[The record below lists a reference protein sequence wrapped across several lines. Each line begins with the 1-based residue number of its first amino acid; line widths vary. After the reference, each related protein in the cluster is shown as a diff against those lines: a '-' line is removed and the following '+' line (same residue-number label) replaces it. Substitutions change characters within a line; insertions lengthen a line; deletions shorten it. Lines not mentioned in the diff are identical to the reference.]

1 VRFAVLGPTEL
12 WVEGRLVPLG
22 GPKQRALLAF
32 LLLHANEAVSRDRL
46 IDALWGESPPPSAS
60 ESLDAYVYR
69 LRKLVG
75 HDRLVRRGSGYVMSV
90 EAGELDADRFGLLVT
105 SAHEAADAGD
115 RRGAARML
123 TEALAL
129 WRGPALADVLYEPFA
144 SAPARQLE
152 ERRLNALESRVEA
165 ELDIGGGAALVPDL
179 EQLVADHPLRERLVA
194 ALMLALYRAGRQA
207 DALAAF
213 QAARC
218 RMVNELG
225 LEPGPGVRELE
236 QRILRHDPALAAPR
250 RADNAHGP
258 RARVLQFAAAA
269 LVLGAA
275 LTAGMVFRSGAA
287 HAGHAALAG
296 ANGMVAVDTGSG
308 RIVAATALSGTPEAV
323 TSDAGSVWAA
333 DPGTDA
339 ITRIAPGTGAVAD
352 QIPVG
357 GEPGSI
363 VSGGG
368 AIWAAS
374 TVGATV
380 TRIDPSTESVTQTV
394 TLPGSH
400 PVAMAYGDGR
410 LWVADSGAR
419 DLFELDPATGSRRRT
434 LSLDVQPSAVTLGDG
449 AVWVAGYNDATV
461 EKIAPASGKVIGRAH
476 VGNGPVALAFGAG
489 SLWVANSLDASISRV
504 DPATLAVGALI
515 PVGSGPAALAAGSGS
530 VWVANQYSRT
540 ISRID
545 SSRDQVAAS
554 VGVGGSPTSLTMSGG
569 RLWVG
574 VAADSGR
581 HRGGTLVIVTPQG
594 FGFGPGVTTTAAVDP
609 AFYFDASNPQFIGL
623 AYDTLVTFQKSPG
636 AAGARLVPDL
646 VLAIP
651 APTDGG
657 RAYTFRLRPGIR
669 YSDGQRVQASD
680 FRRGIERLFRVH
692 SPGMSYFAG
701 IIGGAACA
709 QQPASCDL
717 SRGIVTD
724 DATGTVVFHLT
735 APDPQFLFNLT
746 VQGFSAP
753 VPPGT
758 PDHETGSHTMPG
770 TGPYKIT
777 TVGGTQVRFARNPFF
792 REWSHAAQ
800 PDGNPDAIVWRTVPT
815 AQDAVT
821 AIEHGRADWMFGL
834 IPRAQYRQ
842 LILHDP
848 AQVHSSPEFAV
859 EFAPLNTH
867 RAPFND
873 VRVRRALN
881 YAINRNTI
889 VKLYGGPSFA
899 TPTCQPIMPGLPG
912 YQRYCPYTLRP
923 RPDGAWTA
931 PNLARARRLVSE
943 SGTRGE
949 RVDVWGQSDNAYI
962 PHQVP
967 AYVAGVLRSLGYR
980 VHLHLAPSAAITQ
993 AMRTHFQLSADG
1005 DWGADYPDP
1014 SSYLPQFFG
1023 CGGGNGNGYYCSPPL
1038 DRKMQQAG
1046 LLEFSDPAEASARW
1060 ESIDRQLTNA
1070 ALWVPTVNPREVE
1083 VVSKRLH
1090 NYEYNPVWGFLAD
1103 QSWLGQPQALAT
1115 AKWRARLTRY
1125 ARQPQDKAHARAPSR
1140 TAARRAFSR
1149 TSPVAQRDA
1158 LYPKLAL
1165 DHGLRR
1171 A

>member
-1 VRFAVLGPTEL
+1 VRFAVLGPIEL
-12 WVEGRLVPLG
+12 WVDGRLVPLG

-32 LLLHANEAVSRDRL
+32 VLLHANEVVSRDRL
-46 IDALWGESPPPSAS
+46 VDALWGESPPPSAS

-69 LRKLVG
+69 LRKLIG
-75 HDRLVRRGSGYVMSV
+75 HDRLVRRGGGYVLSV
-90 EAGELDADRFGLLVT
+90 EAGELDADRFEVLIA
-105 SAHEAADAGD
+105 SARQAGEAGD
-115 RRGAARML
+115 SRSAAGML
-123 TEALAL
+123 AEALAL

-144 SAPARQLE
+144 GAPARQFE
-152 ERRLNALESRVEA
+152 ERRLDALESRLEA
-165 ELDIGGGAALVPDL
+165 ELELGGGAALVPEL

-213 QAARC
+213 QAARG
-218 RMVNELG
+218 RMVDELG
-225 LEPGPGVRELE
+225 LEPGPEVRELE

-250 RADNAHGP
+250 RTVHPRRP
-258 RARVLQFAAAA
+258 RARVLQFAAVA
-269 LVLGAA
+269 LILGTA
-275 LTAGMVFRSGAA
+275 LTTGMVFSSSAA
-287 HAGHAALAG
+287 HAGHTALAG
-296 ANGMVAVDTGSG
+296 ANGIVAVDTGPG
-308 RIVAATALSGTPEAV
+308 RLVTAAPLTGAPEAV
-323 TSDAGSVWAA
+323 GSGAGSVWAA
-333 DPGTDA
+333 EPGA
-339 ITRIAPGTGAVAD
+339 GVITRIDPVTGAVVD
-352 QIPVG
+352 QVLVG

-363 VSGGG
+363 VTGGG

-380 TRIDPSTESVTQTV
+380 VRIDPITESVTQTI

-410 LWVADSGAR
+410 VWVADSGAR
-419 DLFELDPATGSRRRT
+419 DLFELDPATGSLRRT

-449 AVWVAGYNDATV
+449 AVWVAGYNDAMV
-461 EKIAPASGKVIGRAH
+461 EKIAPVSGRVIGRVH
-476 VGNGPVALAFGAG
+476 VGNGPAALAFDTGA
-489 SLWVANSLDASISRV
+489 LWVANIQDATVSRV
-504 DPATLAVGALI
+504 DPATLTVRATI

-540 ISRID
+540 VSRID
-545 SSRDQVAAS
+545 PRREQVVAS
-554 VGVGGSPTSLTMSGG
+554 VGVGGSPTSLTMGRG

-574 VAADSGR
+574 VAATSGS

-594 FGFGPGVTTTAAVDP
+594 FGFGPQVTAASVDP
-609 AFYFDASNPQFIGL
+609 ASYFDAFNPQFIGL

-646 VLAIP
+646 ALAIP
-651 APTDGG
+651 APADGG
-657 RAYTFRLRPGIR
+657 RTYAFRLRPGIR
-669 YSDGQRVQASD
+669 YSDGRPLEASD

-692 SPGMSYFAG
+692 SPGASYFAG
-701 IIGGAACA
+701 IVGTAACA
-709 QQPASCDL
+709 QHPASCDL
-717 SRGIVTD
+717 SRGIATD

-735 APDPQFLFNLT
+735 APYPQFLFNLT

-758 PDHETGSHTMPG
+758 PDHETGSHTVPG
-770 TGPYKIT
+770 TGPYKIIA
-777 TVGGTQVRFARNPFF
+777 VGSAQVRFVRNPFF

-800 PDGNPDAIVWRTVPT
+800 PDGNPDTIVWRTVPT

-834 IPRAQYRQ
+834 IPRPQYRQ
-842 LILHDP
+842 LSLQDP
-848 AQVHSSPEFAV
+848 AQVHSSPEFV
-859 EFAPLNTH
+859 VDFVPLNTH

-881 YAINRNTI
+881 YAINRGTI
-889 VKLYGGPSFA
+889 VKLYGGPAFA
-899 TPTCQPIMPGLPG
+899 TPTCQPITPGLPG
-912 YQRYCPYTLRP
+912 YQRYCPYTMHP

-949 RVDVWGQSDNAYI
+949 QVDVWGLSDFAYI

-993 AMRTHFQLSADG
+993 AMRTHFQVSVDG

-1023 CGGGNGNGYYCSPPL
+1023 CGGGNGNGYYCSPRL
-1038 DRKMQQAG
+1038 DREMQQAG
-1046 LLEFSDPAEASARW
+1046 LLEFSDPAQASARW

-1070 ALWVPTVNPREVE
+1070 ALWVPTVNDREVE
-1083 VVSKRLH
+1083 VVSTRLH

-1103 QSWLGQPQALAT
+1103 QSWLG
-1115 AKWRARLTRY
+1115 
-1125 ARQPQDKAHARAPSR
+1125 
-1140 TAARRAFSR
+1140 
-1149 TSPVAQRDA
+1149 
-1158 LYPKLAL
+1158 
-1165 DHGLRR
+1165 
-1171 A
+1171 